1 MMSFRFRRL
10 FSAALVVASV
20 TTLLTACGSGNTF
33 EPLQPSRFIV
43 FGDSFADI
51 GQAGATARFTVNDSS
66 TNIWALQT
74 AARYGLGVTP
84 SNAGG
89 TGYAAAG
96 ARVSSGA
103 NSIATQISSFLA
115 AGALAKNDVVLID
128 AGITEIT
135 ALVNDRRNNV
145 IASDAALNTA
155 AQAAGVAFAD
165 QVRRLVAAGGKHIVI
180 SNSYDLGRAP
190 YASIPSGG
198 TSSAAGI
205 PAAAVTAAV
214 RSFNDSLKI
223 SLASQTDNVLLVDTE
238 GYYNPIIITP
248 SNNLGS
254 GAVSNAAVCTT
265 PVANA
270 CTPSTLIAGVS
281 NYNLY
286 FFADDRHPTPAA
298 HRLLG
303 DFAYDKIKQRW

>member
-1 MMSFRFRRL
+1 MISSPARRW
-10 FSAALVVASV
+10 FSAALLTSCFA
-20 TTLLTACGSGNTF
+20 TLLTACGSGSTF

-43 FGDSFADI
+43 FGDSMADV

-74 AARYGLGVTP
+74 AARYGLGITP
-84 SNAGG
+84 SSAGG
-89 TGYAAAG
+89 LGYASAG
-96 ARVSSGA
+96 ARVNSGA
-103 NSIATQISSFLA
+103 NSIAAQISSFLA
-115 AGALAKNDVVLID
+115 AGALGKSDVVLID

-135 ALVNDRRNNV
+135 SLVNERRTNA

-155 AQAAGVAFAD
+155 AQSAGVAFAD

-180 SNSYDLGRAP
+180 ANSYDLGRAP
-190 YASIPSGG
+190 YAAATGSAGI
-198 TSSAAGI
+198 AAG
-205 PAAAVTAAV
+205 AVTAAV

-248 SNNLGS
+248 STNLGA

-265 PVANA
+265 AVANA

-286 FFADDRHPTPAA
+286 FFADDRHLTPAVNV
-298 HRLLG
+298 LFG
-303 DFAYDKIKQRW
+303 NFAYDKIKQRW